1 MCSILK
7 ETHREKI
14 NLADEAITMESV
26 TMHCEPVQRAC
37 CCIIE
42 MNLRNE
48 WEKKGLDVE
57 RANGYRSVSI
67 IFFLSYRKNKRI
79 FPKSNSTYRE
89 LFNLFNNS
97 EFRCVSLFR
106 LCVVEAHFRFEKKFK
121 IRNLKFSNPSEKE
134 KEFHSFLFPFFVI
147 CIPVFI
153 ETRTARGARK
163 RERGLGKWNTA
174 NGPMTPWHTFHAS
187 SQRKWKE
194 STDLRS
200 SDLRH
205 AYLTDCISI
214 EYASSSLNEDRKIY
228 IYIYV
233 YDYWATK
240 IIFVP
245 SEIDILTRWRL
256 RADCTNR
263 LYKLVLRHACYVY
276 THRNSVRHWEVSC
289 TFIREWK

>member
-26 TMHCEPVQRAC
+26 TMHAVQRAC

-97 EFRCVSLFR
+97 NFNVSLFSD
-106 LCVVEAHFRFEKKFK
+106 CVSSRHTFGSK
-121 IRNLKFSNPSEKE
+121 RNLKF
-134 KEFHSFLFPFFVI
+134 
-147 CIPVFI
+147 
-153 ETRTARGARK
+153 
-163 RERGLGKWNTA
+163 
-174 NGPMTPWHTFHAS
+174 
-187 SQRKWKE
+187 
-194 STDLRS
+194 
-200 SDLRH
+200 
-205 AYLTDCISI
+205 
-214 EYASSSLNEDRKIY
+214 
-228 IYIYV
+228 
-233 YDYWATK
+233 
-240 IIFVP
+240 
-245 SEIDILTRWRL
+245 EI
-256 RADCTNR
+256 
-263 LYKLVLRHACYVY
+263 
-276 THRNSVRHWEVSC
+276 
-289 TFIREWK
+289 

>member
-26 TMHCEPVQRAC
+26 TMPYTVSLFNEPVVASLKWIYVTR
-37 CCIIE
+37 
-42 MNLRNE
+42 

-121 IRNLKFSNPSEKE
+121 IRNLKFSNPCEKE

-228 IYIYV
+228 IYICV
-233 YDYWATK
+233 
-240 IIFVP
+240 
-245 SEIDILTRWRL
+245 RL
-256 RADCTNR
+256 LSDENYIRSFRDRYTYSMAFTSR
-263 LYKLVLRHACYVY
+263 LYKSSL
-276 THRNSVRHWEVSC
+276 
-289 TFIREWK
+289 

>member
-26 TMHCEPVQRAC
+26 TMHAVQRAC

-134 KEFHSFLFPFFVI
+134 KEFHSFLFPFFCDMHPRI
-147 CIPVFI
+147 YRNGAWCSKKGKG
-153 ETRTARGARK
+153 TRKVEHGQWPDDPLTHISRLVSTKVKRIDRFTIVRFTARILDGLYFNRIRVVFFK
-163 RERGLGKWNTA
+163 RG
-174 NGPMTPWHTFHAS
+174 S
-187 SQRKWKE
+187 
-194 STDLRS
+194 
-200 SDLRH
+200 
-205 AYLTDCISI
+205 
-214 EYASSSLNEDRKIY
+214 
-228 IYIYV
+228 
-233 YDYWATK
+233 
-240 IIFVP
+240 
-245 SEIDILTRWRL
+245 
-256 RADCTNR
+256 
-263 LYKLVLRHACYVY
+263 
-276 THRNSVRHWEVSC
+276 
-289 TFIREWK
+289 

>member
-121 IRNLKFSNPSEKE
+121 IRNLKFSNPCEKE
-134 KEFHSFLFPFFVI
+134 KEFHSFLFPFFCDMHPRI
-147 CIPVFI
+147 YRNANGAWCSKKGKG
-153 ETRTARGARK
+153 TRKVEHGQWPDDPLTHISRLVSTKVKRIDRFTIVRFTARILDGLYFNRIRVVFFK
-163 RERGLGKWNTA
+163 RG
-174 NGPMTPWHTFHAS
+174 S
-187 SQRKWKE
+187 
-194 STDLRS
+194 
-200 SDLRH
+200 
-205 AYLTDCISI
+205 
-214 EYASSSLNEDRKIY
+214 
-228 IYIYV
+228 
-233 YDYWATK
+233 
-240 IIFVP
+240 
-245 SEIDILTRWRL
+245 
-256 RADCTNR
+256 
-263 LYKLVLRHACYVY
+263 
-276 THRNSVRHWEVSC
+276 
-289 TFIREWK
+289 

>member
-97 EFRCVSLFR
+97 NFNVSLFSD
-106 LCVVEAHFRFEKKFK
+106 CVSSRHTFGSK
-121 IRNLKFSNPSEKE
+121 RNLKF
-134 KEFHSFLFPFFVI
+134 
-147 CIPVFI
+147 
-153 ETRTARGARK
+153 
-163 RERGLGKWNTA
+163 
-174 NGPMTPWHTFHAS
+174 
-187 SQRKWKE
+187 
-194 STDLRS
+194 
-200 SDLRH
+200 
-205 AYLTDCISI
+205 
-214 EYASSSLNEDRKIY
+214 
-228 IYIYV
+228 
-233 YDYWATK
+233 
-240 IIFVP
+240 
-245 SEIDILTRWRL
+245 EI
-256 RADCTNR
+256 
-263 LYKLVLRHACYVY
+263 
-276 THRNSVRHWEVSC
+276 
-289 TFIREWK
+289 

>member
-48 WEKKGLDVE
+48 WKKKGLDVE

-97 EFRCVSLFR
+97 NFNVSLFSD
-106 LCVVEAHFRFEKKFK
+106 CVSSRHTFGSK
-121 IRNLKFSNPSEKE
+121 RNLKF
-134 KEFHSFLFPFFVI
+134 
-147 CIPVFI
+147 
-153 ETRTARGARK
+153 
-163 RERGLGKWNTA
+163 
-174 NGPMTPWHTFHAS
+174 
-187 SQRKWKE
+187 
-194 STDLRS
+194 
-200 SDLRH
+200 
-205 AYLTDCISI
+205 
-214 EYASSSLNEDRKIY
+214 
-228 IYIYV
+228 
-233 YDYWATK
+233 
-240 IIFVP
+240 
-245 SEIDILTRWRL
+245 EI
-256 RADCTNR
+256 
-263 LYKLVLRHACYVY
+263 
-276 THRNSVRHWEVSC
+276 
-289 TFIREWK
+289 

>member
-134 KEFHSFLFPFFVI
+134 KEFHSFLFPFFCDMHPRI
-147 CIPVFI
+147 Y
-153 ETRTARGARK
+153 RNANGARK

-174 NGPMTPWHTFHAS
+174 NGPMTP
-187 SQRKWKE
+187 
-194 STDLRS
+194 
-200 SDLRH
+200 
-205 AYLTDCISI
+205 
-214 EYASSSLNEDRKIY
+214 
-228 IYIYV
+228 
-233 YDYWATK
+233 
-240 IIFVP
+240 
-245 SEIDILTRWRL
+245 
-256 RADCTNR
+256 
-263 LYKLVLRHACYVY
+263 
-276 THRNSVRHWEVSC
+276 
-289 TFIREWK
+289 